1 VQTEDIKKDVKQTVL
16 SPRETEVLQWCSLG
30 KSNSVIATILSI
42 SEKTVE
48 YHLTS
53 VFRKLEVNGRM
64 LAVLKAI
71 DLKLIVVEQ
80 AGEVPS

>member
-1 VQTEDIKKDVKQTVL
+1 METKDIRKKIKSATL
-16 SPRETEVLQWCSLG
+16 SPRELEVLRCCSLG
-30 KSNSVIATILSI
+30 KSNGVIASILSI

-53 VFRKLEVNGRM
+53 VFRKLDVNGRM

-71 DLKLIVVEQ
+71 ELKLLTVD
-80 AGEVPS
+80 